1 MFKDAPAFS
10 TYSVNDLNAAR
21 RFYNETLG
29 LEVVERDEKGHT
41 LLGLHVAD
49 AGPVMLYRKDDHTP
63 ASYTVLN
70 FVVRDIEEAVD
81 QLSEKGV
88 RFEKREGAMKT
99 DEKGIARGAGPLTA
113 WFRDPAGNI
122 LSVVQP

>member
-49 AGPVMLYRKDDHTP
+49 GGPVMLYRKDDHAP

-88 RFEKREGAMKT
+88 RFEQREGAMKT
-99 DEKGIARGAGPLTA
+99 DEKGIARGAGPLIA